1 MTTLTSIHPLPYRL
15 KIHLSAD
22 SAKSSLAYPNMSATM
37 LPLTGWCWARIVL
50 QAITPGGALGANRF
64 HKCSLTCATNSQNM
78 AEPAGSDESPWA
90 KGEATFKRCVTHT
103 LACSRKSLVF
113 YCLSACLDLKTSQY
127 PRAHDSSVRRTANT
141 LTHVR
146 KQRLAASNACTAM
159 QEIGNSAPT
168 ISSESA

>member
-90 KGEATFKRCVTHT
+90 KGEAAFKRCVTHT

-113 YCLSACLDLKTSQY
+113 YCLSACLDLKDFSIPQ
-127 PRAHDSSVRRTANT
+127 SSRFISKANS
-141 LTHVR
+141 
-146 KQRLAASNACTAM
+146 KYFDPCQEAASRSIKCLHRNAGDRQLCTDYF
-159 QEIGNSAPT
+159 Q
-168 ISSESA
+168 